1 MNFDFV
7 LLLPIFLGL
16 GSFVMITIIVAVVA
30 RAKQR
35 RAELQAE
42 VQTKLIDRFGSAP
55 ELLTFLK
62 SDEGRKFLGEIESRP
77 KLSARDRIIRGM
89 SKSLV
94 IGSLGVG
101 FLIIGFIPA
110 TYNEFCI
117 IVGFLFLALGVG
129 MLLSS
134 LLSLK
139 LSRSW
144 GLMEEES
151 AHLNA

>member
-1 MNFDFV
+1 MND
-7 LLLPIFLGL
+7 LLILIPIFLGL
-16 GSFVMITIIVAVVA
+16 GSFVMITIIVAVSV

-35 RAELQAE
+35 RAEIYAD
-42 VQTKLIDRFGSAP
+42 VQTKLIDKFGSAP

-62 SDEGRKFLGEIESRP
+62 TDEGRQFLGE
-77 KLSARDRIIRGM
+77 
-89 SKSLV
+89 KSVV
-94 IGSLGVG
+94 IGLLGTG
-101 FLIIGFIPA
+101 FLIIGFLRA

-117 IVGFLFLALGVG
+117 VVGFLLLALGLG

-144 GLMEEES
+144 GLMEEDP
-151 AHLNA
+151 AQPNA